1 MCPIVRRLPRK
12 VSTVSELY
20 QGARAREAETH
31 MFGMKDTLG
40 VLLAGG
46 AGERLF
52 PLTRDRAKPAVPFGG
67 QYRIIDITLSNCI
80 NSGLRRVYILT
91 QYKAL
96 SLNRH
101 IREGWSGVVAQEL
114 GEFIEI
120 LPPMQRVSANW
131 YMGTADAVYQ
141 NIYSI
146 GSEQPKYVIILSG
159 DHIYKMDYSRMLD
172 HHIAVDADVTLATL
186 PIDPSE
192 VSRFGVVEVAKN
204 GDVIG
209 FDEKPKTT
217 NMRSPFNPEMV
228 DASMGIY
235 IFNTDVLLP
244 ALMKD
249 AEDPDSKHDFGHNI
263 LPSILG
269 KYKMTAYNF
278 VDENKKQAL
287 YWRDVGTLD
296 AYYDSNMDLV
306 SVSPV
311 FNLYDNSWAMRTRQR
326 QYPPAKF
333 VFGEPGR
340 TGMAINSVIS
350 QGCIISGA
358 VVRNSILSQDVRV
371 NSYADIESSIIFT
384 HCNIGRH
391 CRIKRAIIDRDVHLP
406 EGTVIGYDQ
415 EQDRKNYFVTPS
427 GLTVVTR
434 DLSLY
439 ESPQIRGQRQPS

>member
-1 MCPIVRRLPRK
+1 M
-12 VSTVSELY
+12 
-20 QGARAREAETH
+20 RE
-31 MFGMKDTLG
+31 TLG

-67 QYRIIDITLSNCI
+67 NYRIIDITLSNCI
-80 NSGLRRVYILT
+80 NSDLRHIYIMT

-101 IREGWSGVVAQEL
+101 IREGWTSSVAQEL
-114 GEFIEI
+114 GEFVEI

-146 GSEQPKYVIILSG
+146 GSEQPEHVLILSG
-159 DHIYKMDYSRMLD
+159 DHIYKMHYGKMLEHHERSR
-172 HHIAVDADVTLATL
+172 ADVTIATL

-192 VSRFGVVEVAKN
+192 VSRFGVVEVSQK
-204 GDVIG
+204 GEVVG
-209 FDEKPKTT
+209 FDEKPQSTSF
-217 NMRSPFNPEMV
+217 RSPFNPNMV

-235 IFNTDVLLP
+235 LFNTDVLLP
-244 ALMKD
+244 ALMQD
-249 AEDPDSKHDFGHNI
+249 AEDPASKHDFGHNI
-263 LPSILG
+263 LPAILG
-269 KYKMTAYNF
+269 KYKMCAYNF
-278 VDENKKQAL
+278 VDENQQQAL

-296 AYYDSNMDLV
+296 AYFDANMDV
-306 SVSPV
+306 ASVSPV
-311 FNLYDNSWAMRTRQR
+311 FNLYDKKWPIRTRVR

-340 TGMAINSVIS
+340 TGMAINSIVS
-350 QGCIISGA
+350 AGCIVSGA
-358 VVRNSILSQDVRV
+358 TVRNSALSQDVRV
-371 NSYADIESSIIFT
+371 NSYSELDSTIVFS
-384 HCNIGRH
+384 HVNIGRH
-391 CRIKRAIIDRDVHLP
+391 CRIRRAIIDRDVQLP

-415 EQDRKNYFVTPS
+415 NEDKKNYFVTPS

-434 DLSLY
+434 DYSLY
-439 ESPQIRGQRQPS
+439 ENPVSPDFMDS

>member
-1 MCPIVRRLPRK
+1 
-12 VSTVSELY
+12 
-20 QGARAREAETH
+20 
-31 MFGMKDTLG
+31 MKDTLG

-67 QYRIIDITLSNCI
+67 TYRIIDITLSNCI
-80 NSGLRRVYILT
+80 NSDLRRVYILT

-101 IREGWSGVVAQEL
+101 IREGWSGSVAQEL

-120 LPPMQRVSANW
+120 LPPMQRVSSNW

-146 GSEQPKYVIILSG
+146 GAEQPQHVLILSG
-159 DHIYKMDYSRMLD
+159 DHIYKMNYQLMLD
-172 HHIAVDADVTLATL
+172 HHNRVGADVTLATL

-192 VSRFGVVEVAKN
+192 TSRFGIVDVNRA
-204 GDVIG
+204 GDVVG
-209 FDEKPKTT
+209 FLEKPKTT
-217 NMRSPFNPEMV
+217 TLRSPWDPHMC

-235 IFNTDVLLP
+235 LFNTDVLLP
-244 ALMKD
+244 ALIRD
-249 AEDPDSKHDFGHNI
+249 ADDASSKHDFGHNI
-263 LPSILG
+263 LPALLG
-269 KYKMTAYNF
+269 NYKMSAYNF
-278 VDENKKQAL
+278 VDENRKEL

-296 AYYDSNMDLV
+296 AYYDANMDIAAI
-306 SVSPV
+306 SPI
-311 FNLYDNSWAMRTRQR
+311 FNLYDKNWPLRTRQR

-340 TGMAINSVIS
+340 TGTAINSIVS
-350 QGCIISGA
+350 PGCIVSGA
-358 VVRNSILSQDVRV
+358 TVRNSVLSQDVRV
-371 NSYADIESSIIFT
+371 NSYTEVDSSIVFT
-384 HCNIGRH
+384 HVNIGRH
-391 CRIKRAIIDRDVHLP
+391 CRIKRAIVDRDVHLP

-415 EQDRKNYFVTPS
+415 AEDRRNYFVTPS

-439 ESPQIRGQRQPS
+439 ETPVEPDFLQTTS